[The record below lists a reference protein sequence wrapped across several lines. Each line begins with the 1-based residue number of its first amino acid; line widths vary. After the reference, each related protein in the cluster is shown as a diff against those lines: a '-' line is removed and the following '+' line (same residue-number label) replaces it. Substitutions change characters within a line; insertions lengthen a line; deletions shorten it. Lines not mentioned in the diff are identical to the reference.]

1 MTNNDEKGI
10 AVIGLNRP
18 KAMNAFS
25 RSLVDRLSATVDH
38 LNHDK
43 DVRVVI
49 LRSLVPGAFCS
60 GADLKGISMP
70 DFTFLYLSTTT
81 RFRTCQINS
90 TGSDTIRESS
100 TIPPDQH
107 RTIANACSSCC

>member
-1 MTNNDEKGI
+1 MNVTSFQIKYLTNEEKGI

-25 RSLVDRLSATVDH
+25 RSLVDNLSATVDH

-60 GADLKGISMP
+60 GADLKG
-70 DFTFLYLSTTT
+70 
-81 RFRTCQINS
+81 N
-90 TGSDTIRESS
+90 
-100 TIPPDQH
+100 
-107 RTIANACSSCC
+107 